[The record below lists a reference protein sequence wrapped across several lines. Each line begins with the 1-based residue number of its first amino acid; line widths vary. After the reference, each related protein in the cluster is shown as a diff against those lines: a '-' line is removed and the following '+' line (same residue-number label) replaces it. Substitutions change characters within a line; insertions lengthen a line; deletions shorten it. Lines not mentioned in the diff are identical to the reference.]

1 MISSLAPCF
10 TGTFFGFK
18 DALALPGEYAA
29 SVEGRDLLD
38 IEVAENL
45 LWRFASVHPGGDRRA
60 LVSMWTQWYFGAL
73 IIPTTAAIVLLD
85 RDLPVELE
93 RVSIAFH
100 EDGRAAAIVVS
111 DDGRPRG
118 ADAPTRFSRLFK
130 GHVDPLIRHFA
141 RQFAVSPRL
150 LWTNA
155 ATVFEWTL
163 QQAAAYDDAS
173 VEALAEGHTL
183 LEARTDMSG
192 KSNPMCG
199 AVQLRREDGQTFRRR
214 KVCCLRYLLPGVD
227 DCGSLCPLDHGAAAG

>member
-10 TGTFFGFK
+10 TGTFMGFK
-18 DALALPGEYAA
+18 DALALPGEYEA
-29 SVEGRDLLD
+29 SLEGRALLD
-38 IEVAENL
+38 PQVTEKL
-45 LWRFASVHPGGDRRA
+45 LGRFAGVHPGADRRA

-73 IIPTTAAIVLLD
+73 VIPVTAAIVLLD

-93 RVSIAFH
+93 RVRIAFH
-100 EDGRAAAIVVS
+100 EDGRVAAIVVA
-111 DDGRPRG
+111 DDGTSCG
-118 ADAPTRFSRLFK
+118 AGMPNRFSRLFM
-130 GHVDPLIRHFA
+130 GHVDPLIRHLAEHF
-141 RQFAVSPRL
+141 RVSPRL

-173 VEALAEGHTL
+173 VEALAEGHAL

-199 AVQLRREDGQTFRRR
+199 AVQLRHEDGQTFRRR